1 MIRTKFNTM
10 TMQKNLKKSEKM
22 LSELRKVLIQEVSA
36 INKPLKLKGKLEFMD
51 TEILIANASPN
62 YRKDYEQLFD
72 KYKKQVKIE
81 LEAENA
87 ED

>member
-1 MIRTKFNTM
+1 MIHTKFNTM

-36 INKPLKLKGKLEFMD
+36 VNKPLKGKLKFMD

-72 KYKKQVKIE
+72 IYKKQVKIE
-81 LEAENA
+81 LDAENNK
-87 ED
+87 D